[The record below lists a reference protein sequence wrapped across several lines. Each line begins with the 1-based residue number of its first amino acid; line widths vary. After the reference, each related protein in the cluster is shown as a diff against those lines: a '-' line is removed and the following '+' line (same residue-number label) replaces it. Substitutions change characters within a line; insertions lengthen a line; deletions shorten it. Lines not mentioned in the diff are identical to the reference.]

1 MIPIAA
7 GLLLAAVLFVSG
19 VTKLIDFPGTRAA
32 LATYGIRG
40 AGAARA
46 AWAGLVGVELLLAA
60 GLAAG
65 WTPAAWAAAL
75 VLGAFALAQ
84 VAALTAGRG
93 GAPCACFG
101 SRGRLTR
108 GSALR
113 AAALAGVA
121 VLVALA
127 PRPELS
133 RVDWLTLGLAV
144 ALAAVVV
151 LAVVVLALAREVGA
165 LRLASSPQGAL
176 EVPHEGPEIGGRT
189 ALASYFG
196 DELPSGRVAL
206 AVFGSEGC
214 AMCRALKPVVSA
226 FGRNPHVL
234 LREFDEVA
242 DAPAWAT
249 ADVPGSPY
257 AVAFA
262 ADGTVLAKG
271 TFNSGAQLES
281 VLATAERRMVA
292 SSGSQARR

>member
-1 MIPIAA
+1 MILVAA
-7 GLLLAAVLFVSG
+7 GLLLAAVLLVSG
-19 VTKLIDFPGTRAA
+19 VTKLVDFPGTRAA
-32 LATYGIRG
+32 LATYGIRRP
-40 AGAARA
+40 GAARA
-46 AWAGLVGVELLLAA
+46 AWVALVVVELPLSA

-65 WTPAAWAAAL
+65 WMPAAWVAAV
-75 VLGAFALAQ
+75 VLGGFALAQ
-84 VAALTAGRG
+84 VVALAAGRD
-93 GAPCACFG
+93 GARCACFG

-133 RVDWLTLGLAV
+133 RVDWLTLGFAV
-144 ALAAVVV
+144 ALAGVVV

-189 ALASYFG
+189 ELAGYFG
-196 DELPSGRVAL
+196 SDLPAGRVAL

-226 FGRNPHVL
+226 FGRNPHVI

-242 DAPAWAT
+242 DADAWAM

-262 ADGTVLAKG
+262 SDGTVLAKG

-281 VLATAERRMVA
+281 VLATAERRRA
-292 SSGSQARR
+292 APSGSRVRS